1 MLQRTGTKVGS
12 VHNHCSCSLL
22 ALQTLQEEKER
33 KSECLPPEPHPDD
46 PESVKIIFKL
56 PNDSRVE
63 RRFHFT
69 QSLTVS
75 LGRSSGAFQ
84 SRGVQRLAGGSAKLC
99 FSWTLPNGDLPL
111 LRALA
116 GRASPW

>member
-1 MLQRTGTKVGS
+1 MLQGTSRGQFGA
-12 VHNHCSCSLL
+12 CLL
-22 ALQTLQEEKER
+22 LLFPTLQTLQEEKER

-46 PESVKIIFKL
+46 PESVKIVFKL

-75 LGRSSGAFQ
+75 LGQSWWTSQ
-84 SRGVQRLAGGSAKLC
+84 SRRGSGGSAKL
-99 FSWTLPNGDLPL
+99 WLHGTL
-111 LRALA
+111 
-116 GRASPW
+116 

>member
-1 MLQRTGTKVGS
+1 MLQGTSIKVSS
-12 VHNHCSCSLL
+12 VPARCSCSLL

-33 KSECLPPEPHPDD
+33 RSECLPPEPHPDD

-75 LGRSSGAFQ
+75 LGQ
-84 SRGVQRLAGGSAKLC
+84 S
-99 FSWTLPNGDLPL
+99 
-111 LRALA
+111 
-116 GRASPW
+116 

>member
-1 MLQRTGTKVGS
+1 MLQGTSIKVSS
-12 VHNHCSCSLL
+12 VHAPCSCSLL
-22 ALQTLQEEKER
+22 TLQTLQEEKER

-75 LGRSSGAFQ
+75 LG
-84 SRGVQRLAGGSAKLC
+84 
-99 FSWTLPNGDLPL
+99 
-111 LRALA
+111 
-116 GRASPW
+116 

>member
-1 MLQRTGTKVGS
+1 LLLL
-12 VHNHCSCSLL
+12 SLL

-75 LGRSSGAFQ
+75 LGQSWWASQSKGGARD
-84 SRGVQRLAGGSAKLC
+84 SPGGLAKLWFRC
-99 FSWTLPNGDLPL
+99 TLPNGDL
-111 LRALA
+111 
-116 GRASPW
+116 GREP

>member
-1 MLQRTGTKVGS
+1 MLQRTSIKVSS
-12 VHNHCSCSLL
+12 VHTHCSFAPSSLL
-22 ALQTLQEEKER
+22 HTLQTLQEEKER

-75 LGRSSGAFQ
+75 LGYS
-84 SRGVQRLAGGSAKLC
+84 
-99 FSWTLPNGDLPL
+99 
-111 LRALA
+111 
-116 GRASPW
+116 

>member
-1 MLQRTGTKVGS
+1 MSIKVSS
-12 VHNHCSCSLL
+12 VHAHCSCSLFT
-22 ALQTLQEEKER
+22 LQTLQEEKER

-75 LGRSSGAFQ
+75 LGQSFYSGKPRVKEVQEILQMAQQ
-84 SRGVQRLAGGSAKLC
+84 SFCSIGLC
-99 FSWTLPNGDLPL
+99 QMVTFEEP
-111 LRALA
+111 
-116 GRASPW
+116 

>member
-1 MLQRTGTKVGS
+1 MLVLLGTCTASNVEWQCCKRS
-12 VHNHCSCSLL
+12 PVHAHCSCSLFT
-22 ALQTLQEEKER
+22 LQTLQEEKER

-75 LGRSSGAFQ
+75 LGQ
-84 SRGVQRLAGGSAKLC
+84 S
-99 FSWTLPNGDLPL
+99 
-111 LRALA
+111 
-116 GRASPW
+116 

>member
-1 MLQRTGTKVGS
+1 MLSWVLTVCRSSACSRVFLSDWSCLSCSGLARPPTWSGCAARDS
-12 VHNHCSCSLL
+12 PAHAHCSCSLFM
-22 ALQTLQEEKER
+22 LQTLQEEKER

-75 LGRSSGAFQ
+75 LGQ
-84 SRGVQRLAGGSAKLC
+84 S
-99 FSWTLPNGDLPL
+99 
-111 LRALA
+111 
-116 GRASPW
+116 

>member
-1 MLQRTGTKVGS
+1 MLPGTSKKAGW
-12 VHNHCSCSLL
+12 VHTLCCFAPSSLCT
-22 ALQTLQEEKER
+22 LQTLQEEKER

-75 LGRSSGAFQ
+75 LGQ
-84 SRGVQRLAGGSAKLC
+84 S
-99 FSWTLPNGDLPL
+99 
-111 LRALA
+111 
-116 GRASPW
+116 

>member
-1 MLQRTGTKVGS
+1 MGLEHPSRLLEQLCCRGQAKGNS
-12 VHNHCSCSLL
+12 VHSHCSCSLL

-75 LGRSSGAFQ
+75 LGQSSGAFQ
-84 SRGVQRLAGGSAKLC
+84 GKG
-99 FSWTLPNGDLPL
+99 
-111 LRALA
+111 
-116 GRASPW
+116 